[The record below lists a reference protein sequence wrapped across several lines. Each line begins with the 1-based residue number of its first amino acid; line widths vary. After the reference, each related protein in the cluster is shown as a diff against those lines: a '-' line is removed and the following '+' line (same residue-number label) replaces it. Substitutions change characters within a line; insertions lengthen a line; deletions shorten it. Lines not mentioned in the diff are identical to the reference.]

1 MASIILK
8 RALFAHPPLVE
19 ALIDVFHIMLSY
31 ILGVLDSKFWSHMIS
46 QFTSTP
52 RVFTVD
58 GFDHTQAG
66 NIPPF
71 FLKSKLG
78 FCLKF

>member
-1 MASIILK
+1 MASITLK

-31 ILGVLDSKFWSHMIS
+31 ILGVLDSKFQPRLISHSVYACHI
-46 QFTSTP
+46 FTA
-52 RVFTVD
+52 D

-66 NIPPF
+66 TLLGWPF
-71 FLKSKLG
+71 PILTL
-78 FCLKF
+78 